1 MGGPDKENVEPRSEA
16 ERILQGEPPRTKW
29 AFRDLLADP
38 EYGPIVKALL
48 PVLAPLPGLPW
59 QEGKIAIENLERQ
72 KYGRVYLMLLSLM
85 NDEDRHILARD
96 PVRLACEK
104 ALDEVRRIENGRMLA
119 VKLFLTA
126 LALLQEASKE

>member
-1 MGGPDKENVEPRSEA
+1 MGGSDKENIR
-16 ERILQGEPPRTKW
+16 QKW
-29 AFRDLLADP
+29 GIRDLLADP

-59 QEGKIAIENLERQ
+59 QEAKVAIENLERQ
-72 KYGRVYLMLLSLM
+72 KYGRVYLTFLSVM

-104 ALDEVRRIENGRMLA
+104 ALEEVRKVEDGRMLA
-119 VKLFLTA
+119 VKLFLIV
-126 LALLQEASKE
+126 LALLREVFKDETSQT